1 MPRKA
6 LDLALDALSLLPNDL
21 KWKLHITGKGKLTNK
36 WKQYAIKKEIMK
48 NCIFYGFLEKIDQIY
63 KIMKNCDVH
72 LFTSIKEDTPAMIM
86 ETISVG
92 IPTICFNLFGAKDMV
107 TNKSGIRIPI
117 STSYKENVI
126 NLKKAIIKIALDS
139 KYKKKLFEGT
149 KKLSKKM
156 TWDRNISIL
165 NNSYLKLVS
174 NKD

>member
-1 MPRKA
+1 MYF
-6 LDLALDALSLLPNDL
+6 LWFS
-21 KWKLHITGKGKLTNK
+21 
-36 WKQYAIKKEIMK
+36 KKRDK
-48 NCIFYGFLEKIDQIY
+48 IY

-72 LFTSIKEDTPAMIM
+72 LFTSVKEDTPSMIM

-107 TNKSGIRIPI
+107 TNKSGIRVPV
-117 STSYKENVI
+117 SADYKKNVI